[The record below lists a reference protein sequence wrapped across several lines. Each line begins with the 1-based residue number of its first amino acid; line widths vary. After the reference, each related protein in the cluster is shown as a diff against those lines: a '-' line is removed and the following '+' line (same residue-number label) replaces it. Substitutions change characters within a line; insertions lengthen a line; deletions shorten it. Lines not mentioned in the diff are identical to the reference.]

1 MTQQRD
7 ADRIIRTFLD
17 EGRTEL
23 PDRAYDAV
31 RTHIERTRQR
41 VVIGPWKEPRM
52 SNLARLALAAAAV
65 LVVSV
70 VGINLLPGGPSQ
82 PGTSTQTANPTQ
94 TARPTQAASPTGSPS
109 PVPGPSALPDGA
121 LAPGA
126 YVAHPLEPPNDG
138 MAFTFT
144 VPAGWEGFQ
153 GGGILPATGA
163 SGPSGMGIGFG
174 GLVNGLYSDPCHGNE
189 AGRPDVNP
197 GPTVD
202 DLVQAFVDQSAYETT
217 APVSVTVS
225 GFSGM
230 RVDLLL
236 PSDVDFAS
244 CDNGG
249 FYIWDGSIYA
259 QGPGNRWHLWILDVE
274 GVRVVML
281 AQDFEATS
289 AKDKTELQAILAS
302 IRIEP

>member
-1 MTQQRD
+1 MTEQRD
-7 ADRIIRTFLD
+7 TDRLIRAFLD

-31 RTHIERTRQR
+31 RAHIERTHQR
-41 VVIGPWKEPRM
+41 VVIGPWRQPRM

-70 VGINLLPGGPSQ
+70 VGIRLLPGDPSLGGI
-82 PGTSTQTANPTQ
+82 PTETAKPTQ
-94 TARPTQAASPTGSPS
+94 TTSPTASPS

-121 LAPGA
+121 LAPGT
-126 YVAHPLEPPNDG
+126 YVAHPLAPSNGG
-138 MAFTFT
+138 MAVTFT

-153 GGGILPATGA
+153 GVGILPTTGA
-163 SGPSGMGIGFG
+163 AGPGGMGIGLG
-174 GLVNGLYSDPCHGNE
+174 GLVNGLYSDPCHGHE
-189 AGRPDVNP
+189 RPDVIP

-202 DLVQAFVDQSAYETT
+202 DLVQAFADQSAYETT
-217 APVSVTVS
+217 APVSVTFG
-225 GFSGM
+225 GFSGK
-230 RVDLLL
+230 RLDLLL

-259 QGPGNRWHLWILDVE
+259 QGPGNRWHLSILDVE
-274 GVRVVML
+274 GMRVVIL
-281 AQDFEATS
+281 AQDFEATP
-289 AKDKTELQAILAS
+289 AQDKAELQAILDS